1 MNGKQLRHGNTSN
14 NLTTSKY
21 FPLSPY
27 YHLSVEIQLYYYKD
41 VIGGVWGTGSS
52 SMIRQNLK
60 SLLPPLG
67 EKMGKNFSSC
77 PDCHTPIG
85 HLIFIF
91 F

>member
-1 MNGKQLRHGNTSN
+1 ML
-14 NLTTSKY
+14 
-21 FPLSPY
+21 
-27 YHLSVEIQLYYYKD
+27 
-41 VIGGVWGTGSS
+41 GGYRGFDNDSS
-52 SMIRQNLK
+52 EFEKFAVPAI
-60 SLLPPLG
+60 PPLG